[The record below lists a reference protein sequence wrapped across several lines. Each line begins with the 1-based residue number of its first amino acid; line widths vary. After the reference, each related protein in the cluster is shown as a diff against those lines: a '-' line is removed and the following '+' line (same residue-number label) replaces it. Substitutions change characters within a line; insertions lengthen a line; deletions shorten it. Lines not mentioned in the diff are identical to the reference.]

1 MVGDLCRYGTVWY
14 HPNGIANILS
24 LSRVKK
30 NGCEVTYNSSDKNEF
45 HVLKLDGKTRV
56 FKESEHGLF
65 YMDTSTKQEVTL
77 VNTVADNKAKYTS
90 RDYSCALMARNI
102 QKIIGRPSTQAFIKI
117 VNNNQLPNCP
127 ITSRNIMVTEKIFG
141 PDVGSLK
148 GKTVRHTSDRVD
160 LQIFDILASIMSDYQ
175 NVTLGGDI
183 MFVNKIPFFM
193 TISRNIKFGT
203 AEVIQ
208 NQQSAT
214 I

>member
-1 MVGDLCRYGTVWY
+1 M
-14 HPNGIANILS
+14 
-24 LSRVKK
+24 
-30 NGCEVTYNSSDKNEF
+30 
-45 HVLKLDGKTRV
+45 

-65 YMDTSTKQEVTL
+65 YMDTSLKQEVTL

-90 RDYSCALMARNI
+90 CNYSRALMVHNI

-127 ITSRNIMVTEKIFG
+127 IKSCDIMVAEKIFG

-148 GKTVRHTSDRVD
+148 GKTVQHTADRVD
-160 LQIFDILASIMSDYQ
+160 PQIFDIPASIMSNYQ

-203 AEVIQ
+203 AEVLQ

-214 I
+214 ILSLSGK